1 VLLAGFGFYRYRQRG
16 GAAQVDSSFLESRLQ
31 PDSFFGAS
39 GGQRIDTNEG
49 NATGSSLVYSPSQL
63 DAAGDVDPVAEADVY
78 LAYGRDL
85 QAEEILKEAM
95 RTSPMRVAIH
105 AKLMEIYAKRRDSKA
120 FETVAIEAFNLTHGN
135 GPEWAYITEM
145 GRELDPANPMY
156 QPGGQPAGSAHAG
169 GTSAFSPG
177 GTVAMV
183 AQPVYVPAPA
193 PSMDVD
199 LDLDFS
205 LDDEPDTATTP
216 AASRPRR
223 LHRPLPRPATV
234 AMKPEPAP

>member
-1 VLLAGFGFYRYRQRG
+1 
-16 GAAQVDSSFLESRLQ
+16 
-31 PDSFFGAS
+31 
-39 GGQRIDTNEG
+39 
-49 NATGSSLVYSPSQL
+49 VYSPSQL

-156 QPGGQPAGSAHAG
+156 QPGGQPAGRRQSG

-183 AQPVYVPAPA
+183 AQPVMPGACAAPAPA
-193 PSMDVD
+193 WMST
-199 LDLDFS
+199 S
-205 LDDEPDTATTP
+205 TWTSRSATNLMRP
-216 AASRPRR
+216 PLLPQSSPPRR
-223 LHRPLPRPATV
+223 RRHGRPSPRWP
-234 AMKPEPAP
+234 

>member
-1 VLLAGFGFYRYRQRG
+1 
-16 GAAQVDSSFLESRLQ
+16 
-31 PDSFFGAS
+31 
-39 GGQRIDTNEG
+39 
-49 NATGSSLVYSPSQL
+49 VYSPSQL

-120 FETVAIEAFNLTHGN
+120 FETVAVEAFNLTHGN

-156 QPGGQPAGSAHAG
+156 QPGGHPG
-169 GTSAFSPG
+169 GAAATFNPG
-177 GTVAMV
+177 GTLAM
-183 AQPVYVPAPA
+183 ATQPAPI
-193 PSMDVD
+193 
-199 LDLDFS
+199 
-205 LDDEPDTATTP
+205 TAY
-216 AASRPRR
+216 AVRSALRGCG
-223 LHRPLPRPATV
+223 PRPGFLARRRT
-234 AMKPEPAP
+234 